1 MLAARLMRMDKLT
14 TLIPDIEVLLGLS
27 TEELASTVLR
37 LAAQRRQNGLIHAS
51 HMTSDLQ
58 ESYGNPCPYP
68 ANRRQEALFALGE
81 AWNWLCVQGL
91 LVAEMDSNGSNGW
104 LRLSR
109 RAQQLL
115 DETAFKKYAGSLEF
129 PKALLHP
136 SIREDVWLDI
146 VRGDPGT
153 AVFKAFRA
161 VEVAVRTA
169 CKFPDNEIGV
179 VMMRKAFDPKNGP
192 LSDMSQPE
200 GERESRAHLF
210 AGAIGSFKN
219 PISHR
224 EVTIEDIRVAQ
235 EQVMLAS
242 HLLRIVDGLAK
253 G

>member
-1 MLAARLMRMDKLT
+1 MDKLT
-14 TLIPDIEVLLGLS
+14 TLIPDVEVLLQLAP
-27 TEELASTVLR
+27 EELAATVLL
-37 LAAQRRQNGLIHAS
+37 LASQRVQNGSIHAQEIAR
-51 HMTSDLQ
+51 DL
-58 ESYGNPCPYP
+58 ESRHGQFCPYP
-68 ANRRQEALFALGE
+68 DNRKSEALLALAE
-81 AWNWLCVQGL
+81 AWNWLCIQGL
-91 LVAEMDSNGSNGW
+91 LIPSMDSNGSNGW

-109 RAQQLL
+109 RAHQLL
-115 DETAFKKYAGSLEF
+115 DATAFKTYVGSLEF
-129 PKALLHP
+129 SKSLLHP
-136 SIREDVWLDI
+136 SIADDVWLDI

-169 CKFPDNEIGV
+169 GKYPDTEIG
-179 VMMRKAFDPKNGP
+179 MPLMRKAFDAKNGP
-192 LSDMSQPE
+192 LSDMTQPE

-242 HLLRIVDGLAK
+242 HLLRIVDSRLKAEK
-253 G
+253 K